1 MVSIQNE
8 VKLEIDLKFIYI
20 CFFIIRESVKKVGVL
35 YNYFNSFFSLS
46 KSRDGIDRSSTN
58 VIAHEEIVASLK
70 TRIFQLEDEVCCCCV
85 VVVVVCCVSV
95 FVFTVLLHHYLV
107 CVTELSSIYSVY
119 FQTKYFF
126 FAPWNAERHFIQWLF
141 DSLYLLISFSFF
153 LFLLIFLKILNW
165 ILNFFIFFWRGGG
178 WFFKLK

>member
-8 VKLEIDLKFIYI
+8 VKVEIDLKFIYI

-85 VVVVVCCVSV
+85 VVVVCCVSV

-107 CVTELSSIYSVY
+107 CVTELLSIYSVY

-126 FAPWNAERHFIQWLF
+126 FGP
-141 DSLYLLISFSFF
+141 
-153 LFLLIFLKILNW
+153 
-165 ILNFFIFFWRGGG
+165 
-178 WFFKLK
+178 